1 MKNLKVLLKKLTLKF
16 SRLKGVCCCVGAVDN
31 QMKKKLNF
39 LPPHKQAELR
49 KLTEIIKKYSP
60 AEIVILFGSYARNEW
75 VEEKY
80 DDEHWRYQSD
90 FDILILVTTR
100 KKENHEKIEQ
110 DLEAIIDAEKEI
122 KTPVTLIV
130 HDIYYVNQQL
140 QKTHYFF
147 SDIKRQ
153 GILLHDSKRYQL
165 AKTKKLSPRE
175 RKRLAEEDY
184 GYWLSKARNFYDGFK
199 FYFEKQ
205 KYNEAAFLLHQVT
218 ESLYTT
224 ALMVFTRYKPSTHD
238 IQILRKLTNSL
249 DNRFCAAFLLVN
261 PEDKRN
267 FKLLRKAYVDARYKK
282 SYTITQEEL
291 VELEKRG
298 KQLQALVEE
307 LCKEKIVSFEVKEQ
321 IDKA

>member
-1 MKNLKVLLKKLTLKF
+1 MRLNIFLKKLTLKF

-31 QMKKKLNF
+31 QKLNF
-39 LPPHKQAELR
+39 LPPHKQAELK

-60 AEIVILFGSYARNEW
+60 AEIAILFGSYARNEW

-80 DDEHWRYQSD
+80 DEEHWRYQSD

-110 DLEAIIDAEKEI
+110 DLEAIIDAEEEI

-153 GILLHDSKRYQL
+153 GILLHDSNRYQL

-184 GYWLSKARNFYDGFK
+184 NYWLSSSLAFYKGYNFYIENQCGSI
-199 FYFEKQ
+199 Q
-205 KYNEAAFLLHQVT
+205 
-218 ESLYTT
+218 TT
-224 ALMVFTRYKPSTHD
+224 VSALNYKST
-238 IQILRKLTNSL
+238 K
-249 DNRFCAAFLLVN
+249 
-261 PEDKRN
+261 
-267 FKLLRKAYVDARYKK
+267 
-282 SYTITQEEL
+282 
-291 VELEKRG
+291 
-298 KQLQALVEE
+298 
-307 LCKEKIVSFEVKEQ
+307 
-321 IDKA
+321 